1 MPGRK
6 RRAGGP
12 ADLAFASGMIG
23 VMPEAGATWSPFLA
37 MKAFLRALPVVLSAL
52 VLAAHFY
59 RARNLALV
67 AVSLALPLLLLV
79 GERWSA
85 RAVQAGL
92 LLGALEWVRT
102 LAFFASQRME
112 LGRPWGRLAVI
123 LGIVAALTAL
133 SALAV
138 RVSPRS
144 GEETKPAPG
153 PGAAG

>member
-1 MPGRK
+1 
-6 RRAGGP
+6 
-12 ADLAFASGMIG
+12 
-23 VMPEAGATWSPFLA
+23 
-37 MKAFLRALPVVLSAL
+37 MKALLRALPVVLSVL

-59 RARNLALV
+59 RAGSLALV
-67 AVSLALPLLLLV
+67 AASLALPVLLLV

-112 LGRPWGRLAVI
+112 MGRPWARLAVI
-123 LGIVAALTAL
+123 LGVVAALTAL

-138 RVSPRS
+138 RVPPGR
-144 GEETKPAPG
+144 GEATEPEAG
-153 PGAAG
+153 PGASG